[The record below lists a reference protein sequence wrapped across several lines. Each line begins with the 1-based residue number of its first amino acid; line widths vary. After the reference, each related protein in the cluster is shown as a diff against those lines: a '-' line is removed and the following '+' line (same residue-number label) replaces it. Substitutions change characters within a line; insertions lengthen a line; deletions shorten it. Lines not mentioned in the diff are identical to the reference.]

1 MFSIGDDFLDA
12 LLPGGKQNVS
22 WSDACWESK
31 MAEAKVARGGN
42 MQAKQNSSE
51 RRLIL
56 PLQTE
61 WEFYNCLIKGN
72 TITER
77 R

>member
-1 MFSIGDDFLDA
+1 
-12 LLPGGKQNVS
+12 
-22 WSDACWESK
+22 

-51 RRLIL
+51 RQLIL
-56 PLQTE
+56 PLRTV

-72 TITER
+72 TITKR